1 VRGHAAGVV
10 ALALGG
16 CTMTAFLAAEDEA
29 ARSLAAAETAFAQ
42 QSVREGM
49 RAAFIS
55 HFAPD
60 VLFVRKGWTRARAYL
75 QDRPDPPIVLDW
87 RPAYVE
93 TAGSGELGLST
104 GPWKLASRGDP
115 AAAATYG
122 QFISIWKRE
131 RDGPW
136 RVAVDLGVQHA
147 PPALWDQPLET
158 HAPAGA
164 GASATVTDAESRFA
178 ADAAARGA
186 ASAYAAHLAA
196 NVRLYRQGEPPA
208 LGRRDALGLV
218 ERESGERRWSVERFE
233 TASSRDFGYA
243 LGHYENASSPG
254 ITAGHFLRVWRFE
267 PAGWRIALEV
277 LQPASS

>member
-1 VRGHAAGVV
+1 MAPFFAG
-10 ALALGG
+10 
-16 CTMTAFLAAEDEA
+16 EDEA
-29 ARSLAAAETAFAQ
+29 PRSLAAAETAFAQ

-49 RAAFIS
+49 RAAFIA

-60 VLFVRKGWTRARAYL
+60 GLFVRKGWTRAREYL

-87 RPAYVE
+87 HPVYVE

-104 GPWKLASRGDP
+104 GPWKLTSRGDP

-131 RDGPW
+131 RDGTW

-158 HAPAGA
+158 HAHAG
-164 GASATVTDAESRFA
+164 GSTSATVADAESRFA
-178 ADAAARGA
+178 AEGAARGA
-186 ASAYAAHLAA
+186 SMAYAAHFAT

-208 LGRRDALGLV
+208 LGSRNALAAV
-218 ERESGERRWSVERFE
+218 QRESGARHWSVERSDM
-233 TASSRDFGYA
+233 ASSRDFGYA
-243 LGHYENASSPG
+243 LGHYDDASAPG